1 MNCEK
6 MINETLRLIRVAHGL
21 KGKEVADKLGV
32 SASYISEIESGKKT
46 PPLDLLLKYSQLF
59 DVHLSTLVFFAE
71 ELDRRTSLDK
81 IKVNFRE
88 WIFSLICLIDK
99 EKKEESYGEA
109 SN

>member
-1 MNCEK
+1 
-6 MINETLRLIRVAHGL
+6 
-21 KGKEVADKLGV
+21 
-32 SASYISEIESGKKT
+32 
-46 PPLDLLLKYSQLF
+46 
-59 DVHLSTLVFFAE
+59 VHLSTLVFFAE